1 MEITEKDLKDVEDR
15 IIFMG
20 KKLNLEESKKKIEEL
35 QKKVEAPDFWMNAD
49 KAKEVSHELKE
60 AKEDVEVLDY
70 FKKEINDL
78 KDFFDILEESSDLKE
93 EFKERFINLKKDL
106 FEKEIEISFTGKY
119 DKENAI
125 FTIMAGAGGKEAEDW
140 ALMLLRMYQRYFEKK
155 RFNVII
161 LDELLGEGNEGIKT
175 VMLEVKGKHAYGY
188 LRREAGVHRL
198 VRLSPFSAQNLRH
211 TSFALVDVIPVIKE
225 ADNIE
230 IKSEDLRVDYYRA
243 SGPGG
248 QYVNKRD
255 SAVRITHM
263 PTGIVVSCQ
272 VERSQG
278 KNREKAMSMLL
289 SKIYMLEE
297 QKRKEE
303 IAKQKGEK
311 ISAGWGN
318 QIRSYVLQPYRMVK
332 DLRTGIETSN
342 TDAILNGELDKF
354 IEEEIRVLD

>member
-1 MEITEKDLKDVEDR
+1 MEIAEKDLKEVEDR

-311 ISAGWGN
+311 VSAGWGN